1 MDARNPQSELSQ
13 GADGDPSAGR
23 PLTRAA
29 ERPLPFPTAPD
40 LRQSSAQ
47 YAVLG
52 IFLILLVAALSLAR
66 PVLLPVAAA
75 FVVTMMLGPLSQRAD
90 RHKVPKLLTAFVL
103 WLLVAGV
110 FYGLIMLLSAPVGD
124 WIAKA
129 PEIGR
134 SIQDKLRVLDRP
146 LAALRD
152 LRNALM
158 PGQAGKGIQFDIL
171 SIVQPAVSIVTPAI
185 GQLVIFFGAL
195 FFMLLGRTRIR
206 RETVAMFR
214 SRAGRLT
221 VLKILN
227 AIERNLT
234 GYLSV
239 VVVINLTMGLIGGA
253 IAWAVGLP
261 DPVAWGVLAFVLN
274 FVPYLGSLL
283 VEGGMFMVGLVSFP
297 TLTQAAIAPL
307 LYLVCATLEGEI
319 VTPSAVGRKFTLNPL
334 MVFLSLVFWTWLW
347 GPVGAFL
354 AAPLLVIGL
363 AAFVHLFPKHELA
376 LPD

>member
-1 MDARNPQSELSQ
+1 M
-13 GADGDPSAGR
+13 
-23 PLTRAA
+23 
-29 ERPLPFPTAPD
+29 
-40 LRQSSAQ
+40 
-47 YAVLG
+47 
-52 IFLILLVAALSLAR
+52 
-66 PVLLPVAAA
+66 
-75 FVVTMMLGPLSQRAD
+75 
-90 RHKVPKLLTAFVL
+90 
-103 WLLVAGV
+103 
-110 FYGLIMLLSAPVGD
+110 
-124 WIAKA
+124 
-129 PEIGR
+129 
-134 SIQDKLRVLDRP
+134 
-146 LAALRD
+146 
-152 LRNALM
+152 
-158 PGQAGKGIQFDIL
+158 
-171 SIVQPAVSIVTPAI
+171 TPAI

-283 VEGGMFMVGLVSFP
+283 VEAGMFMVGLVSFP
-297 TLTQAAIAPL
+297 TLTHAAIAPL

-334 MVFLSLVFWTWLW
+334 MVFLALVFWTWLW

-354 AAPLLVIGL
+354 ASPLLIMGASVY
-363 AAFVHLFPKHELA
+363 ASFPGKMNRPARLSA
-376 LPD
+376 WPRSGSGFRKPACANKML